1 MSNQIPDRPGRVSA
15 NIRSMLC
22 YRWFGA
28 RYSANNGQRDA
39 ESERQRDEH
48 MKFGWLTLN
57 HSPSAAEDGVAIDE
71 QLQQACLAEAL
82 GYDSVWLTEHNFTG
96 ESVYGDPIP
105 FASALAMKTERIRIG
120 FAVIQMAL
128 RHPVRVATQ
137 LSVVDNLCKGR
148 LDVGVGR
155 GTIFNE
161 YEFVG
166 YGLDSSDSR
175 ERFAESLEIMQR
187 AWTKAPFD
195 YQGKYYKLSIPELRP
210 MPHQRPHPPI
220 WHSAISPSSFEH
232 CGRQGVPVMTVR
244 LGDGVLKER
253 LGLYEV
259 ALRESGLSEQ
269 RQAELRKDAAVWR
282 YVHVAES
289 DAQAEDEL
297 VDALRHTRQ
306 HMVHA
311 RQTLNPPD
319 FKVEDQFLNPWSD
332 GRVDEEEA
340 LKFTLS
346 TGAFYGTAKRVKE
359 QLAALRDIDVHHV
372 LCQMS
377 FGFMSHAR
385 ITQSMKLFGEQ
396 VIPPLR

>member
-1 MSNQIPDRPGRVSA
+1 
-15 NIRSMLC
+15 
-22 YRWFGA
+22 
-28 RYSANNGQRDA
+28 
-39 ESERQRDEH
+39 

-175 ERFAESLEIMQR
+175 ERFAESLEIMPGIG
-187 AWTKAPFD
+187 WSVSHTAPSF
-195 YQGKYYKLSIPELRP
+195 SPE
-210 MPHQRPHPPI
+210 
-220 WHSAISPSSFEH
+220 E
-232 CGRQGVPVMTVR
+232 
-244 LGDGVLKER
+244 E
-253 LGLYEV
+253 
-259 ALRESGLSEQ
+259 
-269 RQAELRKDAAVWR
+269 KD
-282 YVHVAES
+282 EK
-289 DAQAEDEL
+289 DNLTPEEAQAIEVTGSPIEIPTL
-297 VDALRHTRQ
+297 GAVAMAL
-306 HMVHA
+306 
-311 RQTLNPPD
+311 L
-319 FKVEDQFLNPWSD
+319 S
-332 GRVDEEEA
+332 A
-340 LKFTLS
+340 LLLTIGFTIL
-346 TGAFYGTAKRVKE
+346 GT
-359 QLAALRDIDVHHV
+359 
-372 LCQMS
+372 C
-377 FGFMSHAR
+377 
-385 ITQSMKLFGEQ
+385 
-396 VIPPLR
+396 P